1 MARLIY
7 SLLFY
12 VFSPFMVLRLF
23 WRSRKAPDYRKRI
36 GERFGFSSITAK
48 PNTVLIHCVSVGET
62 LAAAPLI
69 EALLAHKPDHR
80 LVLTSTTPTGSA
92 QVKRLFGDRVSHC
105 YLPYDLPD
113 AVARFMRRIQPS
125 MAIFIE
131 TEVWPNMI
139 HYCQQQNIPT
149 ALVNARMS
157 EKSFLGY
164 IKLHWLSLPMFAGLN
179 LITAQHQSDAKFL
192 AALGAKNIVVSGSLK
207 NDFVIRD
214 AMRDQASK
222 LKAQWQQIL
231 GDDLVCIIAASTHAG
246 EDQLILDSFAQINTQ
261 HPNTLLI
268 LVPRHPERFKSVSD
282 LSIKAGFNT
291 QKRTD
296 KTLDANT
303 QVLIGDTMGELQM
316 LFGTA
321 DIAIM
326 GGTFIENGGH
336 NFLEPAAW
344 GIPIISG
351 QSVFNFAAISEALKA
366 NQGLVTVPSTEALNQ
381 EIQRLLDDSALRA
394 HRGQAAQYYVEQNR
408 GAVKRNLEQLNTL
421 FNQST

>member
-7 SLLFY
+7 SLFFYLFT
-12 VFSPFMVLRLF
+12 PFIVLRLL

-36 GERFGFSSITAK
+36 SERFGFTSITAEPK
-48 PNTVLIHCVSVGET
+48 TVLIHCVSVGET

-113 AVARFMRRIQPS
+113 TVARFMRRIQPS

-139 HYCQQQNIPT
+139 HYCQQKNIPT

-192 AALGAKNIVVSGSLK
+192 AALGAKHIVVTGSLK
-207 NDFVIRD
+207 NDFVID
-214 AMRDQASK
+214 DTMRDQASK
-222 LKAQWQQIL
+222 LKFQWQQVRG
-231 GDDLVCIIAASTHAG
+231 GDLMCIIAASTHAG
-246 EDQLILDSFAQINTQ
+246 EDQLILDSFAKIYTQ

-268 LVPRHPERFKSVSD
+268 IVPRHPERFKPVTD

-291 QKRTD
+291 QRRTD
-296 KTLDANT
+296 KTLDTNT

-351 QSVFNFAAISEALKA
+351 KSVYNFAAISEALRA
-366 NQGLVTVPSTEALNQ
+366 TQALVTVASQEALSR
-381 EIQRLLDDSALRA
+381 ETRLLISDGLSRTQ
-394 HRGQAAQYYVEQNR
+394 RGQAAQYYIEQNR

-421 FNQST
+421 FNEST